1 MVVTPLPIVTELK
14 PLQPKNASFPML
26 VTPLP
31 IVTDVKLVQSLNA
44 CILML
49 VVVYSCPLTINLL
62 GMSSS
67 VGLPTG
73 PVIVA
78 VLSVSFNEK
87 VNAYFGFFPTK
98 VSLGV

>member
-1 MVVTPLPIVTELK
+1 MVVTPFGMFI
-14 PLQPKNASFPML
+14 
-26 VTPLP
+26 
-31 IVTDVKLVQSLNA
+31 DVKLLQLRNA
-44 CILML
+44 LFPML
-49 VVVYSCPLTINLL
+49 VVVYSCSLTIILL

-87 VNAYFGFFPTK
+87 VNAYFGFFPTN